1 MERYANPYTF
11 FHILPFNQ
19 KTSLQSDILPSSHS
33 IKPNTKMVLSLY
45 SMGRMESIWGQDCLE
60 FKLER
65 WISEHGRIVH
75 VPSFKFIPSN
85 AGPRTCLGKD
95 MTFIQMKIIAS
106 TIIWNYHVHMV
117 EGHPVSPSFSIVLH
131 MKHGLKVRICKR
143 FVWQRKGNDLYT
155 HLVTYTFAYT

>member
-1 MERYANPYTF
+1 MDALSKLVYLHGAICESVRL

-60 FKLER
+60 FKPER

-75 VPSFKFIPSN
+75 DVPSFKFIPSN

-117 EGHPVSPSFSIVLH
+117 EGHPVSLSFSNVLH

-143 FVWQRKGNDLYT
+143 FV
-155 HLVTYTFAYT
+155 